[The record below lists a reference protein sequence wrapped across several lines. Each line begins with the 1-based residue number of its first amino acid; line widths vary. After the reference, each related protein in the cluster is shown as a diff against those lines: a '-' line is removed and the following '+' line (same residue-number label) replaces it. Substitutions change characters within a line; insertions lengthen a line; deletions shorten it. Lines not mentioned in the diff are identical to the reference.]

1 MDYKY
6 KTNKEKDMKKGLIT
20 FISLFFITCCAY
32 AESKIPIKILRI
44 VDGDTI
50 EAQINRNKFC
60 VRLVGIDCYETC
72 RIHRAYRQ
80 AYENN
85 LSIDEV
91 IKKGNE
97 SKHFLQ
103 KLYEQNKNNKVY
115 LDFQG
120 IDRYGRALGIIYF
133 NKLNVN
139 EMLENEGGCMVYEYK
154 S

>member
-50 EAQINRNKFC
+50 EAQINRNKFS

-91 IKKGNE
+91 IKKEMNQNISCKNCM
-97 SKHFLQ
+97 SKTRITRFIWT
-103 KLYEQNKNNKVY
+103 
-115 LDFQG
+115 FMG
-120 IDRYGRALGIIYF
+120 
-133 NKLNVN
+133 
-139 EMLENEGGCMVYEYK
+139 
-154 S
+154 